1 MSTGNPVFSIITVVY
16 NGATL
21 LEATIQSVI
30 GQTYPDI
37 QYIIVDGGSTDGTLD
52 VIKQYDADLDR
63 WITEPDKGI
72 YDAMNKGLR
81 MASGDFV
88 WFMNC
93 GDTIRNPETVEL
105 MAMSLEP
112 DTEVLFGEVMMVNE
126 ARQDLGTRS
135 EITTQKLPAQLNWKS
150 LKKGMVVSHQ
160 AFLPKK
166 SIAPNYIMDN
176 LSADIDWVIQCLK
189 KSKRNTNTNEILA
202 NFLIGGTS
210 RQHHQ
215 RALKDR
221 YKVLSHHYGVVGNFF
236 NHIFIVIRA
245 AWSRISGKAKY

>member
-1 MSTGNPVFSIITVVY
+1 MSTRNPVFSIITVVY
-16 NGATL
+16 NGANL

-30 GQTYPDI
+30 QQTYPDI
-37 QYIIVDGGSTDGTLD
+37 QYIIVDGGSTDGTLEI
-52 VIKQYDADLDR
+52 IKQYDEDLDR

-93 GDTIRNPETVEL
+93 GDTIRDTTTVEH
-105 MAMSLEP
+105 MALQMES
-112 DTEVLFGEVMMVNE
+112 DTDILFGEVMMVNE
-126 ARQDLGTRS
+126 KREDLGTRS
-135 EITTQKLPAQLNWKS
+135 DITTQKLPDQLDWKS

-166 SIAPNYIMDN
+166 SIAPKYMMNN
-176 LSADIDWVIQCLK
+176 LSADIDWVIHCLK
-189 KSKRNTNTNEILA
+189 KSKKNTNTNEVLA

-221 YKVLSHHYGVVGNFF
+221 YKVLSQHYGAVENFF
-236 NHIFIVIRA
+236 NHILIVLRA
-245 AWSRISGKAKY
+245 VWFRVVGRSKY

>member
-1 MSTGNPVFSIITVVY
+1 MSTRNPVFSIITVVY
-16 NGATL
+16 NGANL

-30 GQTYPDI
+30 QQTYPDI
-37 QYIIVDGGSTDGTLD
+37 QYIIVDGGSTDGTLEI
-52 VIKQYDADLDR
+52 IKQYDEDLDR

-93 GDTIRNPETVEL
+93 GDTIRDITTVEL
-105 MAMSLEP
+105 MALQMES
-112 DTEVLFGEVMMVNE
+112 DTDILFGEVMMVNE
-126 ARQDLGTRS
+126 KREDLGTRS
-135 EITTQKLPAQLNWKS
+135 DITTQKLPDQLDWKS

-166 SIAPNYIMDN
+166 SIAPKYLMNN
-176 LSADIDWVIQCLK
+176 LSADIDWVIHCLK
-189 KSKRNTNTNEILA
+189 KSKKNTNTNEVLA

-221 YKVLSHHYGVVGNFF
+221 YKVLSQHYGAVENFF
-236 NHIFIVIRA
+236 NHILIVLRA
-245 AWSRISGKAKY
+245 VWFRVVGRSKY